1 MIENYL
7 SVQQV
12 WFTNRPRHWSPMCE
26 AYTGA
31 DSLITAL
38 RNGWRV
44 RPTVYRQD
52 VLHGGSRRTSIYTF
66 TLQFGTEVRNM
77 AVICTP
83 FIVRFLAE
91 QRFMVLQVEDGEVVD
106 EAEEPVLKRVQM
118 GA

>member
-26 AYTGA
+26 QYTGA

-38 RNGWRV
+38 RGGWRV

-66 TLQFGTEVRNM
+66 TLQSGTEVRHM

-91 QRFMVLQVEDGEVVD
+91 QRFMVLQVEDGEVVE
-106 EAEEPVLKRVQM
+106 EAEEPILNHTQM

>member
-66 TLQFGTEVRNM
+66 TLQSGTEVRNM

-106 EAEEPVLKRVQM
+106 EAEEPILKHTQM

>member
-26 AYTGA
+26 HYTGA

-52 VLHGGSRRTSIYTF
+52 VLHGGSRRTSIYTL
-66 TLQFGTEVRNM
+66 TLQSGTEVRNM

-91 QRFMVLQVEDGEVVD
+91 QRFMVLQVEDGEVMD
-106 EAEEPVLKRVQM
+106 EAEEPVLKRLHM

>member
-66 TLQFGTEVRNM
+66 TLQSGTEVRNM

-106 EAEEPVLKRVQM
+106 EAEEPILGRAQM

>member
-26 AYTGA
+26 PYTGA

-66 TLQFGTEVRNM
+66 TLQSGTDVRNM

-106 EAEEPVLKRVQM
+106 EAEEPVLKRVRM

>member
-1 MIENYL
+1 MIEKYL

-26 AYTGA
+26 QYTGA

-66 TLQFGTEVRNM
+66 ALQFGTEVRHM
-77 AVICTP
+77 AVVSTP
-83 FIVRFLAE
+83 FITRFLAE
-91 QRFMVLQVEDGEVVD
+91 QPFMVLQVEDGEVVQ
-106 EAEEPVLKRVQM
+106 EAEEPVLTGMAV
-118 GA
+118 